1 MPTFDAE
8 IDLTSYFRDKNVA
21 SEMVLRFNLLEND
34 KNRILLSSTI
44 SLKIPYVIAL

>member
-1 MPTFDAE
+1 MPIFDAE

-21 SEMVLRFNLLEND
+21 SEMVLRFHLEND
-34 KNRILLSSTI
+34 KNRILLSTTI

>member
-8 IDLTSYFRDKNVA
+8 ID
-21 SEMVLRFNLLEND
+21 LEND

-44 SLKIPYVIAL
+44 ALKIPYVMLSKRAPI